1 MVYNKFYKII
11 INLAYNKKNLF
22 YYINSIT
29 KINYLYIFFIITIKL
44 IAMVYKNDY
53 LIFVKYFKVIFFF

>member
-29 KINYLYIFFIITIKL
+29 KISYLYIFFIITIKL

-53 LIFVKYFKVIFFF
+53 LIFVKYFKVIFF